1 MGSGN
6 SAASITTA
14 ALNTYKAIRAGSP
27 APIIVFGVFGTKV
40 SGDYANLSTIENAI
54 ASAVAQFNDPKA
66 FFNPL
71 HQRSGDAV
79 GDGLLDDTF
88 KSGLSNEDYLI
99 GGDTVHPG
107 GCRIGLHRTSNRTS
121 NPHVGSALPELIGPN
136 AVRHDKASFAAS
148 SQSLSTPATAQR
160 RERSAPGIVILGGR
174 GRRS

>member
-14 ALNTYKAIRAGSP
+14 ALNTYKAIRAGSS

-66 FFNPL
+66 FFIPCINDPVMPWVTG
-71 HQRSGDAV
+71 SWT
-79 GDGLLDDTF
+79 DTF

-107 GCRIGLHRTSNRTS
+107 GCRIGLHRTSKRTS